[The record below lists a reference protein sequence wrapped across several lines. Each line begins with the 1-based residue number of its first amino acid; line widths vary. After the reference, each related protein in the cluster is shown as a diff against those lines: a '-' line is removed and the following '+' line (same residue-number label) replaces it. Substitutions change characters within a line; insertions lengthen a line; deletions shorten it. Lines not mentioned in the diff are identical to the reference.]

1 MAETFGAEELA
12 QLWQTALKQYE
23 KRTGDDL
30 QNAPK
35 LTPEQMVAELNEEF
49 SGGDSRSDVV
59 KKSLE
64 RMIELGTEIAG
75 DAASRVFPG
84 AGALFKAAKPMIDI
98 AHNYRKYYT
107 VGGVHETM
115 NKVLPHFVR
124 MQRYVEIARQ
134 GPRLDRAHA
143 EIIHKILVHFLRICG
158 IYHDLHQSSNRRLGQ
173 FKNFCK
179 AFVSLDGGIEK
190 EVDEIKALVEHEGQE
205 NSAGT
210 YGLLLVDDNRRT
222 QERNSKLIRDALKIE
237 QHKEFEDFCAVRH
250 NQLRRAYARGVGSWL
265 PALDEFSAWA
275 DVHQRPAPVLVLEA
289 ESKCGKT
296 HLCSEV
302 VRILQD
308 EHQSGKG
315 TGASVAFFYLKNS
328 DNSRGSNVKEKQP
341 SQGTPGNRPIADR
354 NDGSKI
360 GIRHALLSMIWQL
373 TSADED
379 YQRFVAASVERCRS
393 RLIDSKNIWGSLIKE
408 YATLASKKS
417 RKVFFFVIDGLD
429 DSTLRNEEEDFT
441 TIIQEI
447 MEMPRSAFQIRLLI
461 TGTKHILEKDLK
473 IEQNSSATI
482 IQTVNHRSSDLE
494 AFVKFKMDSM
504 LQYREEGEKVDLLS
518 KIEAKFC
525 ENVQDPPKSYL
536 DILPAL
542 DEVKEANVQELRD
555 ILYRGPEDE
564 YSAVQWQLM
573 RLERQLNPDEIEEF
587 NDVLSCMV
595 LMRVWPRVK
604 QLSTFV
610 WLNNKAKPQVVLEQR
625 IRDKYLQYF
634 KVSDDVVV
642 SEDTERYFHQ
652 RPPLEPEVSF
662 GDDSASQNKS
672 HEREIAFFIRL
683 ARAWG
688 ESGVSAK
695 LENILKAAP
704 PLTPR
709 IDLDITEGHIKI
721 LLRILRA
728 VCTPNR
734 RFADQLHSYAPSFL
748 FHHLREVKPEQLSN
762 TPTHLRKE
770 IGYLLYKFFMDK
782 DSVETWVREAMFKVP
797 TNCLVVLF
805 DPKEGS
811 HGCLQAAARLQKD
824 KYVRQGIILA
834 KKKEGQDEHCTTAGI
849 GQPECTNKT
858 SETAASPALGQAGE
872 SQLEMTQDGQEGEF
886 FDCSE
891 PSVGSEKIRKTGET
905 NIELERMEESRE
917 AIPGPDPTDRIPVG
931 SDSTYQTSK
940 EAEEDFKIYQDNI
953 SKEEITKLEGESCEA
968 LKYPGGTESLKASG
982 HVRVAETALQIQ
994 ELPLERDNEAGISKP
1009 SDKQEHLDTTQ
1020 KMYELILGRCKRALD
1035 LDDKNW
1041 RAHWYKARAEILR
1054 KDRTSEQEGENGQ
1067 LNEHPALAPLEA
1079 ALDKLVEIGSWFKF
1093 KEERNEILDEL
1104 LELSDKQKVPER
1116 GVKALAKLAETFP
1129 DDVELTRKGF
1139 DWAQG
1144 REDRHCM
1151 RNLLQALAMTVG
1163 KGKLSAMTRLLHR
1176 FATSL
1181 EFHDNLWLA
1190 LHDDPGLII
1199 KCYTDALKA
1208 TDRVTTAAKDHLQ
1221 FYYGLVLYY
1230 QQNVHNAVR
1239 VWEGIKLERA
1249 HFKEYPEL
1257 RQLQAQISEKL
1268 ASCFIQLTRSA
1279 IAMSS
1284 KSKKE
1289 TEYMRKVKALIE
1301 EGDDG
1306 GTNVTNTR
1314 YLTLSLCRIYAMH
1327 DQQENA
1333 KRRIRN
1339 YLKEAKSLLQN
1350 KTYDDDCEG
1359 YMALA
1364 DILLALGDEKNAKR
1378 AWSMINNADDGHT
1391 FVRPLPCDGGCGH
1404 KWESYPDAEIYI
1416 CKDCPGVH
1424 LDKFCSDKLKDGK
1437 LVQRVCG
1444 KNHELFRL
1452 PAWDG
1457 EARKK
1462 MKSDVARAGDLNKL
1476 TDELLSD
1483 VMNEHE
1489 VKTTTIRKG
1498 ERVWMILSNAAE
1510 NLKKAL
1516 NEEATDLENAR
1527 KEKAVK
1533 KSSDKKSGAYK
1544 KKDDD
1549 RKDSRKTN
1557 KVKRG
1562 GRNKGGGKRS

>member
-1 MAETFGAEELA
+1 
-12 QLWQTALKQYE
+12 
-23 KRTGDDL
+23 
-30 QNAPK
+30 
-35 LTPEQMVAELNEEF
+35 
-49 SGGDSRSDVV
+49 
-59 KKSLE
+59 
-64 RMIELGTEIAG
+64 
-75 DAASRVFPG
+75 VFPG

-115 NKVLPHFVR
+115 DKVLPHFVR

-134 GPRLDRAHA
+134 GPRLDRVHA

-379 YQRFVAASVERCRS
+379 HQRFVAASVERCRS

-429 DSTLRNEEEDFT
+429 DSTLRNEKEDFT

-482 IQTVNHRSSDLE
+482 IQT
-494 AFVKFKMDSM
+494 
-504 LQYREEGEKVDLLS
+504 YRDEGEKVDLLS
-518 KIEAKFC
+518 KIKAKFC

-610 WLNNKAKPQVVLEQR
+610 WLNNKAKPQVVLEKR

-782 DSVETWVREAMFKVP
+782 DSVEAWVREAMFKVP

-811 HGCLQAAARLQKD
+811 NGCLQAAARLQKD

-872 SQLEMTQDGQEGEF
+872 SKLEMTQDDQEGEF

-917 AIPGPDPTDRIPVG
+917 AIPCPDLTDRIPVG

-940 EAEEDFKIYQDNI
+940 EAEEVSDLVLSTEVTEHVTNNKGKRAEEDGTSRPNGKQPLPTIENLREMPRRAMAALWLEREEFAALDAFRWMRYIQKGVSSLFSLPYPNNLQLIQSLSQDFEIYQENI
-953 SKEEITKLEGESCEA
+953 SKEEITKLEGGSCEA
-968 LKYPGGTESLKASG
+968 LKYHGCTESLKASG

-994 ELPLERDNEAGISKP
+994 ELSLERDDEAGISKP
-1009 SDKQEHLDTTQ
+1009 SDKQEHLDTAQ
-1020 KMYELILGRCKRALD
+1020 KMYELILGRCEKALD
-1035 LDDKNW
+1035 LDGKNW

-1054 KDRTSEQEGENGQ
+1054 KDRASEKEDENGQ

-1129 DDVELTRKGF
+1129 DDVELTKKGF

-1151 RNLLQALAMTVG
+1151 RNLLQALTMTVG

-1327 DQQENA
+1327 DQQDNA

-1476 TDELLSD
+1476 TDGLLSD

-1489 VKTTTIRKG
+1489 IKTTTIRKG

-1549 RKDSRKTN
+1549 RKDSRKKKK

-1562 GRNKGGGKRS
+1562 GTNKGGGKSS